1 MKSYFCKAPVVED
14 YARAVDEV
22 GLWNSER
29 AMVSKYFNP
38 TTPFWNWDAAR
49 KNFDKFGFGRIFEP
63 YATDF
68 LLPWWM
74 RRGKLL

>member
-1 MKSYFCKAPVVED
+1 MVED

-38 TTPFWNWDAAR
+38 DDAILELGCGA
-49 KNFDKFGFGRIFEP
+49 GRISINL
-63 YATDF
+63 A
-68 LLPWWM
+68 
-74 RRGKLL
+74 